1 MKDSMLLDVRRRN
14 GIQGRYTT
22 NDSECMNSKF
32 KKHVRHKASDLPKFI
47 KNVEEF
53 VRSDQAIIEAAFP
66 GTGDFQFVEGFE
78 SFNIGSKWWSLSTV
92 KRTAHFNKFMA
103 ACKCVPSSKFV
114 VNETNEQSTSTEF
127 TSVECPVA
135 EPASMPDVNIA
146 CDVLRGILGKA
157 EKLVQ
162 DDLVTPIRGSNG
174 KQMAIASHTQELFFV
189 KTANIEAKMLLN

>member
-22 NDSECMNSKF
+22 NDNESMNSKF

-92 KRTAHFNKFMA
+92 KRTAHFNKFMV

-127 TSVECPVA
+127 PSIECPVA